1 MTSGDSSSR
10 RLPPE
15 SFRKILELE
24 EGKGF
29 NDTAVVGGVDR
40 FLQFWASDIAV
51 LGGVEEVPESYVG
64 MTVEERR
71 HWVRRWLD
79 RLDAVAGAPA
89 VAVATRVASSP
100 AAAPVQTRRRIRA
113 RKRRRGG
120 ARCEVLGPRR
130 DDLEVGRVVEDIVN
144 NLQAMEDAMI
154 YADPDIISW
163 PPPRPAACT
172 TAAQTSTSR

>member
-51 LGGVEEVPESYVG
+51 LGGGEEVPESYGG

-79 RLDAVAGAPA
+79 RDALRHGAAVAARRH
-89 VAVATRVASSP
+89 VRV
-100 AAAPVQTRRRIRA
+100 
-113 RKRRRGG
+113 
-120 ARCEVLGPRR
+120 
-130 DDLEVGRVVEDIVN
+130 
-144 NLQAMEDAMI
+144 
-154 YADPDIISW
+154 
-163 PPPRPAACT
+163 
-172 TAAQTSTSR
+172 